1 MFAMLLDGFRTIF
14 STPSVLLTCFAGCIL
29 GTFIGALP
37 GIGSATG
44 VAVLLPLIY
53 GKDPLTSLV
62 MLSGIFSGT
71 MFGGAI
77 SSITL
82 NIPGTSAAAATTF
95 DGYPLARS
103 GQAGKAIGMSAI
115 ASFLGGTIA
124 TILLCCV
131 GIPLSKFALKF
142 GPPEYFAVYLLTFV
156 VILTLTEA
164 NFLKTCIALIF
175 GLLLSTVGADPITG
189 AGRLTFGSVELLSGI
204 DYLPAIIGL
213 FGMSEVLIN
222 LSKPN
227 DGSVIDCGSPYT
239 RYSLKNILP
248 SFHDI
253 RFCLPSILRQ
263 GLFGFIIG
271 ALPGAGA
278 SIATMAG
285 YSLEKRFLKDSENF
299 GKGDIRGVAAPES
312 ADNGSAIGSYVPL
325 LSLGIPGSATS
336 ALLLGAFVILGIQP
350 GPLLFTEHPD
360 VVGGLIAS
368 MYVGNVVLLIINTAF
383 IPLFVVLLD
392 KSKKI
397 ISVVVSCF
405 CIIGVY
411 ALRNSMFDVL
421 LMIAFAGIGV
431 FFKVIGIPIAPTV
444 IALVLGSDL
453 EHSFRQTLQMTRGQF
468 GAVFSRP
475 LFVILF
481 ILSVIFV
488 VMPAV
493 KKITQTRKKRLGSA
507 SDTGSDTE
515 P

>member
-1 MFAMLLDGFRTIF
+1 MLLNGFRTIF
-14 STPSVLLTCFAGCIL
+14 STPSVLLMCFAGCIL

-44 VAVLLPLIY
+44 VAILLPLVY
-53 GKDPLTSLV
+53 GRDPLSSLV

-82 NIPGTSAAAATTF
+82 NIPGTSASVATTF

-103 GQAGKAIGMSAI
+103 GKAGKAIGMSAI
-115 ASFLGGTIA
+115 ASFLGGTVA
-124 TILLCCV
+124 TVLLCCI
-131 GIPLSKFALKF
+131 GIPLSRFALKF
-142 GPPEYFAVYLLTFV
+142 GPPEYYAVYLLTFV
-156 VILTLTEA
+156 VILTLTETS
-164 NFLKTCIALIF
+164 FLKTCIALVF
-175 GLLLSTVGADPITG
+175 GLLLSTVGADPISG
-189 AGRLTFGSVELLSGI
+189 AGRLTFGSIELLSGI

-213 FGMSEVLIN
+213 FGMSEVL
-222 LSKPN
+222 LSLSRPKAVTVPK
-227 DGSVIDCGSPYT
+227 GGEPYT
-239 RYSLKNILP
+239 RYTLKDILP
-248 SFHDI
+248 SISDI
-253 RFCLPSILRQ
+253 KLCLPSILRQ

-278 SIATMAG
+278 SIATMTG
-285 YSLEKRFLKDSENF
+285 YSLEKRFVKDPENF

-350 GPLLFTEHPD
+350 GPLLFTEQPD

-383 IPLFVVLLD
+383 IPLFVALLHRSD
-392 KSKKI
+392 KF
-397 ISVVVSCF
+397 ISVAVACF

-421 LMIAFAGIGV
+421 LMIAFAGTGV
-431 FFKVIGIPIAPTV
+431 FFKAIGIPAAPTV

-453 EHSFRQTLQMTRGQF
+453 EHSFRQTLQMTRGRF
-468 GAVFSRP
+468 GTVFSRP

-481 ILSVIFV
+481 ALCVVFV
-488 VMPAV
+488 VGAV
-493 KKITQTRKKRLGSA
+493 AKAIKRKMK
-507 SDTGSDTE
+507 
-515 P
+515 